1 MTEPPSKKSRVTPRN
16 SEAHQATAGEQDTTP
31 YLNLRQ
37 LSQSLRQT
45 STATPGRRATSADPT
60 PGRTPRTQQRTPRAR
75 QFPVPRRVGPP
86 TTPHAIRALRA
97 RRDAALAAS
106 GGRNRRRSGVQQRET
121 PRDFL
126 RALSRRL
133 AGTSEPVQ
141 PSPTV
146 DTRGARPREDNLED
160 EPDLPR
166 PRLSMPLHEDEDDS
180 FHEAPPRLSLALDE
194 ADVDAT
200 QVSVEGGRRA
210 YSEDPIRPRLSRTS
224 FGRLR
229 LSERFGD
236 LDALGEGEE
245 LAEDDATFAFGGDAG
260 QDVLDE
266 ETRRFNDDNTTQE
279 LRNLLASRR
288 RSRASDINIPE
299 GEESDD
305 EPTFRFAI
313 PPARRSLLANL
324 NRAPSSR
331 EDDIEEQDEA
341 TTAGADL
348 LQDSEPEPILEQP
361 DDDDQDEAPDSD
373 ADDPISTRLRQT
385 SPPTAEQAAK
395 KKRSRTKTL
404 PVSRFGHEYPSLPRS
419 VVKRLATSFARVH
432 GGPAAKLGADTLNAL
447 STATDWFFEQAG
459 EDLASYASHAGRKT
473 IEEADVVMLMR
484 RQRKLSAS
492 STPFSL
498 AQKYLP
504 RELLQNVRMPAPRAA
519 PKRKPRKR
527 KLDTIAEEEEEGGEE
542 ATEL

>member
-1 MTEPPSKKSRVTPRN
+1 MAEPPSKKSRVTPRN
-16 SEAHQATAGEQDTTP
+16 SDAHQATAGEQETTP
-31 YLNLRQ
+31 YSNLRQ

-45 STATPGRRATSADPT
+45 STATPRRRALSADPT

-75 QFPVPRRVGPP
+75 QFPVARRVGPP

-133 AGTSEPVQ
+133 AGTSQPVQ
-141 PSPTV
+141 PSPSVEART
-146 DTRGARPREDNLED
+146 TRPKDHDLED

-194 ADVDAT
+194 ADGDAT
-200 QVSVEGGRRA
+200 QMSIEGGRRA

-245 LAEDDATFAFGGDAG
+245 LVEGDATFAFGDDAE

-266 ETRRFNDDNTTQE
+266 ETRRFEDENTTQE
-279 LRNLLASRR
+279 LRDLLASRR

-299 GEESDD
+299 DESDD

-313 PPARRSLLANL
+313 PPARQSLLANL
-324 NRAPSSR
+324 NRNQ
-331 EDDIEEQDEA
+331 EDIEEQDEA
-341 TTAGADL
+341 TTAGADNDL
-348 LQDSEPEPILEQP
+348 LLEDESIPAP
-361 DDDDQDEAPDSD
+361 DEELEDDQDGFESD
-373 ADDPISTRLRQT
+373 ADEAGPSRPQQD
-385 SPPTAEQAAK
+385 SPPPAEK
-395 KKRSRTKTL
+395 TKKRGRGKDL
-404 PVSRFGHEYPSLPRS
+404 KVSRFGHEYPSLPSS
-419 VVKRLATSFARVH
+419 VVKRLATSFARIH
-432 GGPAAKLGADTLNAL
+432 GGPSSKLSKDTLEAI
-447 STATDWFFEQAG
+447 STASDWFFEQAG

-484 RQRKLSAS
+484 RQRKLSS
-492 STPFSL
+492 TSTPFSL

-504 RELLQNVRMPAPRAA
+504 RELLQNVRMPRAA

-527 KLDTIAEEEEEGGEE
+527 KLDTIEEGDETME
-542 ATEL
+542 A

>member
-1 MTEPPSKKSRVTPRN
+1 MTEPPSKKSRASPRK
-16 SEAHQATAGEQDTTP
+16 SEAHQATAGDQDTTP
-31 YLNLRQ
+31 YSNLRQ
-37 LSQSLRQT
+37 LSQSLRQP
-45 STATPGRRATSADPT
+45 SNATPRRRATSADPT

-141 PSPTV
+141 PSPSV
-146 DTRGARPREDNLED
+146 DTRGIRPRDHDLED

-200 QVSVEGGRRA
+200 QTSVEGGRRA

-236 LDALGEGEE
+236 LDALGEEE
-245 LAEDDATFAFGGDAG
+245 LAEDDATFAFGDAG

-266 ETRRFNDDNTTQE
+266 ETRRFDDENTTQE

-288 RSRASDINIPE
+288 RSRASDINIPG
-299 GEESDD
+299 GEDSDD

-313 PPARRSLLANL
+313 PPARRSLLPNL
-324 NRAPSSR
+324 NRDSGGR
-331 EDDIEEQDEA
+331 EDDIQEQDEA

-348 LQDSEPEPILEQP
+348 SDDEPEPALEL
-361 DDDDQDEAPDSD
+361 DDQEEALDSD
-373 ADDPISTRLRQT
+373 AAETSPSRLRQA
-385 SPPTAEQAAK
+385 SPPVGEQT

-404 PVSRFGHEYPSLPRS
+404 PVSRFGHEYPSLPSS

-432 GGPAAKLGADTLNAL
+432 GGPSAKLSQDTLNAIA
-447 STATDWFFEQAG
+447 TASDWYFEQAG

-473 IEEADVVMLMR
+473 IDEADVVMLMK
-484 RQRKLSAS
+484 RQRKLGPST
-492 STPFSL
+492 TPFSL

-504 RELLQNVRMPAPRAA
+504 RELLQNVRMPARAA

-527 KLDTIAEEEEEGGEE
+527 KLDTIDEGDE
-542 ATEL
+542 ATQL